1 MSYQQT
7 FCRDIKGLGRE
18 GVPFILALIMMTTGA
33 CSGGKKEVPRPKPP
47 VPVTVAIAVQKTMP
61 VQIRAIGNVE
71 AYNTV
76 AIKAQVNGI
85 VSIVHFREGQDVHKG
100 DLLFTIDPRPFE
112 AALKQTEA
120 QLAKDQAQAKLYQE
134 QLRRYGGLLKDGIVT
149 QDQYDQISANADSF
163 SAAIAADRATID
175 NAKIQLG
182 YCYIR
187 APISGRTGNLA
198 VNVGNMVKAND
209 VPVLVTINQISPIF
223 ATFSVPE
230 SDMVQ
235 LRKYLGRGIKVEAFV
250 TGDEGRPE
258 SGSISFLDN
267 TVDTTTGSIKL
278 KGTFA
283 NSGRRLWP
291 GQFVNVVITMTNL
304 PNAVVVPTKAIQTG
318 QEGQYVFVVKPDQ
331 SVEQRPITV
340 GAAINGETVVTSGV
354 SVAETVITDGQ
365 VRLIPGVKV
374 EAKSGPAKGPSPA
387 DPPAKAEQRTGG
399 FRPVDGNR
407 GTGITTNAVEAGQVK
422 KQ

>member
-1 MSYQQT
+1 LY
-7 FCRDIKGLGRE
+7 
-18 GVPFILALIMMTTGA
+18 ALCVSLLLVLCA
-33 CSGGKKEVPRPKPP
+33 CSARKEAPKAKPP
-47 VPVTVAIAVQKTMP
+47 VPVTVASAVQKSVP

-76 AIKAQVNGI
+76 SIKAQINGQLAR
-85 VSIVHFREGQDVHKG
+85 VHFTEGQDVRKG
-100 DLLFTIDPRPFE
+100 ELLFTIDPRPFD
-112 AALKQTEA
+112 AALKQA
-120 QLAKDQAQAKLYQE
+120 IAALAKDQAQAKYSKV
-134 QLRRYGGLLKDGIVT
+134 QLSRYGSLLKDGIVT
-149 QDQYDQISANADSF
+149 QDQYDQLRANADSF
-163 SAAIAADRATID
+163 DLAIAADRAGID
-175 NAKIQLG
+175 NAKLQLE

-230 SDMVQ
+230 SDMVE

-278 KGTFA
+278 KGVFA

-291 GQFVNVVITMTNL
+291 GQFVKVVITM
-304 PNAVVVPTKAIQTG
+304 
-318 QEGQYVFVVKPDQ
+318 D
-331 SVEQRPITV
+331 
-340 GAAINGETVVTSGV
+340 
-354 SVAETVITDGQ
+354 
-365 VRLIPGVKV
+365 
-374 EAKSGPAKGPSPA
+374 
-387 DPPAKAEQRTGG
+387 
-399 FRPVDGNR
+399 
-407 GTGITTNAVEAGQVK
+407 
-422 KQ
+422 